1 MEKMCLGNDIT
12 SQYTTKR
19 LRSRKYERKKDKANG
34 E

>member
-12 SQYTTKR
+12 SQYSIKGF
-19 LRSRKYERKKDKANG
+19 RSRKYARKKDKANG